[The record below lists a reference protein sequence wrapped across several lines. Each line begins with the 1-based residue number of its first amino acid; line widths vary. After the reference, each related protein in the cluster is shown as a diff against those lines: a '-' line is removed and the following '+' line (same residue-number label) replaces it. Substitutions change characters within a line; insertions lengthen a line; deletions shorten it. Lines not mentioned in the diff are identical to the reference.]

1 MQTCLEHAREE
12 IVSAF
17 CWIAYLIGDIAPIYR
32 FGEGVLEGK
41 DLTLTD
47 RAIRVPGFEHSIELS
62 DDNPFD
68 DMT

>member
-1 MQTCLEHAREE
+1 
-12 IVSAF
+12 
-17 CWIAYLIGDIAPIYR
+17 
-32 FGEGVLEGK
+32 LEGK